1 MRPTGW
7 NIPFAPAVD
16 VIDLGDGATL
26 FRHQGAAG
34 GSVRDAVDFVHGD
47 GALRVT
53 TDGEGIRTNVRA
65 VGLATRDL
73 LDAHVRLALEVD
85 RVELLDV
92 VLPYLSSDDFASY
105 EVCRVVRGGGARDV
119 SFAASGEWVSVTVPL
134 GTPLA
139 RGGTGTVDLGRT
151 TGWQVRVVDAGAGPV
166 SVWLNG
172 LETMARPPRGVVNA
186 R

>member
-1 MRPTGW
+1 MP
-7 NIPFAPAVD
+7 APAP
-16 VIDLGDGATL
+16 VITTTLPPTLIPPSNPRPPPPPGGGPPRGRRAGGVGGGAAAATL

-65 VGLATRDL
+65 VGVATRDL
-73 LDAHVRLALEVD
+73 LDAHVRLALHVH

-105 EVCRVVRGGGARDV
+105 
-119 SFAASGEWVSVTVPL
+119 
-134 GTPLA
+134 
-139 RGGTGTVDLGRT
+139 
-151 TGWQVRVVDAGAGPV
+151 
-166 SVWLNG
+166 
-172 LETMARPPRGVVNA
+172 
-186 R
+186 